1 MKLFVLMPK
10 HDGEIL
16 ANAIRQSGYP
26 MTKLASRI
34 GYTRQ
39 HLYNLFEK
47 RKLSAELLLQVGKV
61 IQYDF
66 TKDINKKS
74 FSQSSEI
81 DTEDNVDYKELYF
94 SLLEQQNKLLKENY
108 NLLKSINKKLMPPNN
123 KQQK

>member
-1 MKLFVLMPK
+1 MPK